1 MTLISRKK
9 NIMSIELLYLAAM
22 LSGVRYWQ
30 HGWSLTKRHGTR
42 RAPQITSENRE
53 PGSVGCGVVVITDV
67 EASFQWT
74 LRVS

>member
-1 MTLISRKK
+1 MLLISRTK

-42 RAPQITSENRE
+42 RAPHSTAEKRE
-53 PGSVGCGVVVITDV
+53 PGSVGRGVVDITAVD
-67 EASFQWT
+67 ASFK
-74 LRVS
+74 RY